1 MSLDAYH
8 KTQTASE
15 EPRET
20 EYRLMGRVTGAL
32 MEARDRKLQGAELMK
47 ALDWN
52 RRMWS
57 AFAADCATQDNALPQ
72 ETRAGIISLS
82 IYVSKTCSK
91 VMRGD
96 ASIDDL
102 IVINRNIMEGLA
114 KQPGQVQGDSAH
126 AEANDRTQA
135 HHAAASGDSGYAP
148 PRRPSFLDSG
158 GLVS

>member
-8 KTQTASE
+8 KTQVASE

-32 MEARDRKLQGAELMK
+32 MEARDRELKGAELMK

-57 AFAADCATQDNALPQ
+57 AFATDCATNDNYLPQ

-82 IYVSKTCSK
+82 LYVSKTCSK
-91 VMRGD
+91 VMRGE
-96 ASIDDL
+96 ASINDL

-114 KQPGQVQGDSAH
+114 KQPGQVQPETGSDIAEQARTSAS
-126 AEANDRTQA
+126 
-135 HHAAASGDSGYAP
+135 ASSGNATYTP
-148 PRRPSFLDSG
+148 SRRPSFLDSG
-158 GLVS
+158 GLVG

>member
-8 KTQTASE
+8 KTQVASE

-32 MEARDRKLQGAELMK
+32 MEARDRELKGPELMK

-57 AFAADCATQDNALPQ
+57 AFATDCATNDNSLPQ

-82 IYVSKTCSK
+82 LYVSKTCSK
-91 VMRGD
+91 VMRGA

-114 KQPGQVQGDSAH
+114 QQPGQVQPETGSDTAG
-126 AEANDRTQA
+126 QA
-135 HHAAASGDSGYAP
+135 QTSGSSSGNATYTP
-148 PRRPSFLDSG
+148 SRRPDFLNSG
-158 GLVS
+158 GLVG

>member
-8 KTQTASE
+8 KTQVASE

-32 MEARDRKLQGAELMK
+32 MEARDRGFKGVDLMK

-57 AFAADCATQDNALPQ
+57 AFATDCATRDNSLPQ

-91 VMRGD
+91 VMQGE

-114 KQPGQVQGDSAH
+114 KQSGQVQPENDASPSEQSRESGSAS
-126 AEANDRTQA
+126 
-135 HHAAASGDSGYAP
+135 SGNATYTPS
-148 PRRPSFLDSG
+148 RRPAFLNSG
-158 GLVS
+158 GLVG